1 MKNLEHETYW
11 NISIRPSQPCIFE
24 VRAERFAFL
33 NVWRTYFISPMK
45 TCAYVLVPNKFSAIV
60 CLHGNDIQSEKIV
73 SFITDKLRNKL
84 SGIFS
89 SEQIEAIA
97 QSVTAERLYT
107 EKDCIYKTFDL
118 HTTPQKYGFST
129 DYRNYPFSS
138 YKALA
143 NGSPSQIDQKTVWSW
158 FGGKL
163 RFSVFHQAYYGWV
176 KPENMATAS

>member
-1 MKNLEHETYW
+1 MKTYEPETYW
-11 NISIRPSQPCIFE
+11 NISIRPAQTNVFE

-33 NVWRTYFISPMK
+33 NVWRTYLISSIR
-45 TCAYVLVPNKFSAIV
+45 TCAYVLVPNQFSAVV
-60 CLHGNDIQSEKIV
+60 CITGEDIQSEKLV
-73 SFITDKLRNKL
+73 TFISDKLRKKL

-97 QSVTAERLYT
+97 LSVTAERLYT

>member
-1 MKNLEHETYW
+1 MKPYESETFW
-11 NISIRPSQPCIFE
+11 HIRIRPAQADVFQ

-33 NVWRTYFISPMK
+33 NVWRTYFINSMK
-45 TCAYVLVPNKFSAIV
+45 TCAYVLVPGDFSAVVSITGSDV
-60 CLHGNDIQSEKIV
+60 QPEKIV
-73 SFITDKLRNKL
+73 DFVAQKLQKKL

-89 SEQIEAIA
+89 PEQIELMAA
-97 QSVTAERLYT
+97 SVTAERLYT

-143 NGSPSQIDQKTVWSW
+143 NGSPSQIDQKTVWGW